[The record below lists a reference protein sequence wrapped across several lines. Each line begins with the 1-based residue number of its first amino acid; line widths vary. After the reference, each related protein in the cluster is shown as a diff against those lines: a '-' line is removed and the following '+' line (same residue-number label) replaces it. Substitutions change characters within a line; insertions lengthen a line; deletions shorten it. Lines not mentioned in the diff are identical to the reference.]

1 MSDLFTQMVVVVLG
15 QGAARQIVALGLP
28 KLRACLL
35 RCAGRAPSV
44 VDHDEV
50 YEYRSSSSCNP

>member
-15 QGAARQIVALGLP
+15 QGALRQIVALGLP

-35 RCAGRAPSV
+35 RCYGRAPSV
-44 VDHDEV
+44 MDHDEV
-50 YEYRSSSSCNP
+50 L